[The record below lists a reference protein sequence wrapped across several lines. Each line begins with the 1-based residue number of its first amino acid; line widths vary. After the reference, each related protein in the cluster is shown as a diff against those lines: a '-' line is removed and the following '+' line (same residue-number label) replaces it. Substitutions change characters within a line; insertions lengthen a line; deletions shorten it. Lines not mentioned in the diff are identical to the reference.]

1 MGPGARTVSAAAAD
15 DRIIWQPAADC
26 LQHSNVGRFDA
37 EPTASL
43 VVQRSSVERSTNDVA
58 WFWDTAL
65 RDLGVEWDRP
75 YDQVLYESAGFAW
88 ARWFVGGKLN
98 IVRNCVD
105 RHAAGSR
112 SGHAAIEWVSEGG
125 EHVSVS
131 YAELDGQVLQAA
143 NAFKAAGIRKGDT
156 VGLYLPM
163 IPEMAVAFYAALKI
177 GAVIIPIFSG
187 FGAQALATRL
197 QDAGYR
203 LLVTADGSVRRGKPF
218 AIKPEADSALE
229 SCAGVEK
236 VVVVDRLGARR
247 RATAGLK
254 VDMTPGRDVWWSD
267 FLAGQPQSCPTES
280 LEAEPLPHHL
290 HLGHDGA
297 AQGDGPHPCRLS
309 CADGQG
315 ARLRL

>member
-1 MGPGARTVSAAAAD
+1 M
-15 DRIIWQPAADC
+15 
-26 LQHSNVGRFDA
+26 
-37 EPTASL
+37 
-43 VVQRSSVERSTNDVA
+43 RSST
-58 WFWDTAL
+58 
-65 RDLGVEWDRP
+65 DR
-75 YDQVLYESAGFAW
+75 V
-88 ARWFVGGKLN
+88 
-98 IVRNCVD
+98 C
-105 RHAAGSR
+105 
-112 SGHAAIEWVSEGG
+112 
-125 EHVSVS
+125 
-131 YAELDGQVLQAA
+131 QAA
-143 NAFKAAGIRKGDT
+143 NAFKAAGIRKGNT

-197 QDAGYR
+197 RGAAGCR

-280 LEAEPLPHHL
+280 LEAEDRSLIIF

-297 AQGDGPHPCRLS
+297 AQGDGPHPCP
-309 CADGQG
+309 AV
-315 ARLRL
+315 LRRWPRSSATPLTSSPTTSSSGSPTSAG